1 MSTLRTTLRDLVPV
15 PPEGA
20 TMGQWAAYLFQ
31 TCPGTWRDVAD
42 ALGTSLE
49 SAQNNARRW
58 SKTHDVRWPLLRT
71 LPTGSN
77 RAEDALSGA

>member
-1 MSTLRTTLRDLVPV
+1 MSTLRTTLRELVPV

-58 SKTHDVRWPLLRT
+58 SKTHAVRWPLLRT

-77 RAEDALSGA
+77 RADDALSGA